1 MYACLCAH
9 AQGARGRTLSYE
21 FIIVGG
27 VARESYG
34 TRETSIRSSLH
45 IYMMNLHHI
54 NNKYLTVVTVQ
65 I

>member
-1 MYACLCAH
+1 MYVLYVCMSVC
-9 AQGARGRTLSYE
+9 ARGRTLSYE

-45 IYMMNLHHI
+45 LGACPGR
-54 NNKYLTVVTVQ
+54 
-65 I
+65 